1 MARVATSIR
10 RVRSLQGRGRSRP
23 AWLAL
28 SGVLIGIGLVWRL
41 GRLGL
46 PGFALKYG
54 GSLLWASMVYSLCA
68 ALLPRQS
75 IAATATVAGLV
86 ALSTELFRLYHQ
98 PWLDAFR
105 LTLPGAL
112 LLGRIFSPWNLAAYA
127 GGIGAVAL
135 CEWLIARQAVSSRQ
149 PSA

>member
-1 MARVATSIR
+1 MTRVH
-10 RVRSLQGRGRSRP
+10 SLRNRTRSRP

-28 SGVLIGIGLVWRL
+28 SIALNGIGLVWRL
-41 GRLGL
+41 APLGL
-46 PGFALKYG
+46 SRFALKYG

-68 ALLPRQS
+68 ALLSRWS

-86 ALSTELFRLYHQ
+86 ALFIELLRLYHQ

-112 LLGRIFSPWNLAAYA
+112 LLGRIFSPWNLVAYA
-127 GGIGAVAL
+127 AGISAAAL
-135 CEWLIARQAVSSRQ
+135 CECLIARRVMPYRQ
-149 PSA
+149 PPA